1 MNAQLYNSFFGPS
14 EAVGR
19 FKLAGAEL
27 KSGKIDVSCLTKVR
41 DYKALTGMKVASA
54 VCRPPVKKSQ
64 RIQEYFSIV

>member
-1 MNAQLYNSFFGPS
+1 VNAQLYNSFFGPS

-19 FKLAGAEL
+19 FKRRAAEL
-27 KSGKIDVSCLTKVR
+27 KIGKVDVGCLTKVR
-41 DYKALTGMKVASA
+41 YYKALAGMKLAFA

>member
-19 FKLAGAEL
+19 FKRRAAEL
-27 KSGKIDVSCLTKVR
+27 KVGKVDVGCLTKVR
-41 DYKALTGMKVASA
+41 DNKALTGMKVTFA